1 MEKRRKQMRKQ
12 DLIDAVSAKS
22 NLPKRQVAMVVDAT
36 FNAIRDAMSEGQKV
50 TMTGFGSFEVA
61 QRNEREGRNPRTG
74 EKIAIPAAKIVKF
87 KVGATLKKAV
97 GTEAETAA

>member
-1 MEKRRKQMRKQ
+1 MRKQ

-36 FNAIRDAMSEGQKV
+36 FNAIRDAMAEGEKV
-50 TMTGFGSFEVA
+50 TLTGFGSFEVA

-74 EKIAIPAAKIVKF
+74 ETVKIPAAKAVKF
-87 KVGATLKKAV
+87 SAGSALKD
-97 GTEAETAA
+97 AANA

>member
-1 MEKRRKQMRKQ
+1 MRKQ

-22 NLPKRQVAMVVDAT
+22 NLPKRQVAMVIDAT
-36 FNAIRDAMSEGQKV
+36 FNAIRDAMAEGQKV

-74 EKIAIPAAKIVKF
+74 EKMKIPPSTQVKF
-87 KVGATLKKAV
+87 KAGKGLKDLVG
-97 GTEAETAA
+97 

>member
-22 NLPKRQVAMVVDAT
+22 NLPKRQVAMVIDAT
-36 FNAIRDAMSEGQKV
+36 FNAIRDAMAEGQKV

-61 QRNEREGRNPRTG
+61 QRNEREGQPAHRREDQDRRPPRA
-74 EKIAIPAAKIVKF
+74 AIPRRLRA
-87 KVGATLKKAV
+87 
-97 GTEAETAA
+97 

>member
-1 MEKRRKQMRKQ
+1 MRKQ

-36 FNAIRDAMSEGQKV
+36 FNAIRDAMAEGQKV

-74 EKIAIPAAKIVKF
+74 EKIKI
-87 KVGATLKKAV
+87 GARRVPQFHAGSELKRAV
-97 GTEAETAA
+97 GGGDDDDEE